1 VRRYWILV
9 ATVFALILTTYL
21 LAEALHAAVLTDPAS
36 SLSDG
41 GWAAAALG
49 VLLLVGDQFV
59 PVPSSLVMI
68 SLGAIYG
75 VPAGIA
81 LSLTGRVGMAAA
93 GFAVGRAGGP
103 LLKRLVSERDRAV
116 ADAMLRRR
124 GVLAVL
130 LSRPLPLL
138 AETVAVMAGA
148 SSLRWSRVLPAAAIG
163 SLPEVVA
170 YSLAGAIAP
179 GFDNAALIW
188 GSFIALAVAF
198 WFLDRRI
205 SRAAPGSDGAALVD
219 GPAS

>member
-1 VRRYWILV
+1 
-9 ATVFALILTTYL
+9 
-21 LAEALHAAVLTDPAS
+21 
-36 SLSDG
+36 
-41 GWAAAALG
+41 
-49 VLLLVGDQFV
+49 
-59 PVPSSLVMI
+59 
-68 SLGAIYG
+68 
-75 VPAGIA
+75 
-81 LSLTGRVGMAAA
+81 
-93 GFAVGRAGGP
+93 
-103 LLKRLVSERDRAV
+103 
-116 ADAMLRRR
+116 MLRRR